1 MTPTEFQHRT
11 GQPRTIDRR
20 LRGFGWCLV
29 FLLTVSIARAGQIT
43 ATLDRPVIRVGE
55 SAKLSLNFED
65 CRPTEAPDIPNVP
78 NLNFA
83 YGGQSSS
90 MRWVNGQQSA
100 TLTLFYFLTPS
111 RPGEYTIPRIVAP
124 IGGDRLGTEPV
135 KLRVVKADEK
145 LNESDAQGQL
155 AFLKLITPKT
165 NVYVGEVL
173 PVEIQ
178 LYVVSGEG
186 LQMQP
191 LASEGFTFGKT
202 QPLPQRQVQVGSL
215 AYVMVAFKTTAVANR
230 AGPLTLGPAECK
242 LSLRIPVN
250 RRRTGDPFDEFFN
263 DPFGSRYELRPVRL
277 TSDPIA
283 VEASPLPEEGRPS
296 DFAGAV
302 GDFNLSATVGPTNVA
317 VGDPV
322 RLKVLVSG
330 KGLLEN
336 VNLAPLALGPDFT
349 TYPPTTQ
356 IDTTDPLGIEG
367 TKTFQYDVVPQNTRI
382 TEIPAFAFSFFDPNR
397 KAYRTL
403 RQAST
408 ALIVRPAASTPALA
422 GTPATANNASR
433 STPPAPD
440 LAGAKQWLG
449 PFTAIQPPLVAQP
462 WFLWIQVVPLLL
474 LGSAIGWR
482 RWREHLALNPRAV
495 RRRLVT
501 RTVQQGLKEL
511 ARLATQQDADA
522 FFALTF
528 RLLQEQLGERLDLPS
543 ASITEAVLDEQLA
556 VQGVSPGLIDALH
569 RLFHACNHQRYAPGA
584 SSQNLEATLV
594 EVRIALQ
601 DLQRFKPSSPA

>member
-1 MTPTEFQHRT
+1 
-11 GQPRTIDRR
+11 
-20 LRGFGWCLV
+20 
-29 FLLTVSIARAGQIT
+29 
-43 ATLDRPVIRVGE
+43 
-55 SAKLSLNFED
+55 
-65 CRPTEAPDIPNVP
+65 
-78 NLNFA
+78 
-83 YGGQSSS
+83 

-111 RPGEYTIPRIVAP
+111 RPGDYTIPRIVAP
-124 IGGDRLGTEPV
+124 IGGDRLSTEPL

-145 LNESDAQGQL
+145 LNESDTQGQL

-202 QPLPQRQVQVGSL
+202 QPLPQRQVQVGNL
-215 AYVMVAFKTTAVANR
+215 AYVLVAFKTTAVANR

-242 LSLRIPVN
+242 MSLRIPVN
-250 RRRTGDPFDEFFN
+250 RRRTGDPFDEFFG

-277 TSDPIA
+277 TSDPVA
-283 VEASPLPEEGRPS
+283 LEAAPLPEEGRPA

-302 GDFNLSATVGPTNVA
+302 GDFSLAATVGPTNVA

-336 VNLAPLALGPDFT
+336 VNLAPLALGADFT
-349 TYPPTTQ
+349 TYPPTSQ

-367 TKTFQYDVVPQNTRI
+367 VKTFQFDVVPQNTRI
-382 TEIPAFAFSFFDPNR
+382 KEIPAFAFSFFDPNR

-403 RQAST
+403 RQPST
-408 ALIVRPAASTPALA
+408 PLIVRPAASTPALA
-422 GTPATANNASR
+422 GAQAAGSSPSR
-433 STPPAPD
+433 PTPPAPD

-449 PFTAIQPPLVAQP
+449 AFTTVRPPLLAQP
-462 WFLWIQVVPLLL
+462 WFLWLQAFPLLL
-474 LGSAIGWR
+474 LGGSLGWR
-482 RWREHLALNPRAV
+482 WWREHLALNPRMV
-495 RRRLVT
+495 RRRQVA
-501 RTVQQGLKEL
+501 RTVQQGLQEL
-511 ARLATQQDADA
+511 TRLAARQDPDA

-543 ASITEAVLDEQLA
+543 ASITEAVIDEQLA
-556 VQGVSPGLIDALH
+556 V
-569 RLFHACNHQRYAPGA
+569 
-584 SSQNLEATLV
+584 
-594 EVRIALQ
+594 
-601 DLQRFKPSSPA
+601 